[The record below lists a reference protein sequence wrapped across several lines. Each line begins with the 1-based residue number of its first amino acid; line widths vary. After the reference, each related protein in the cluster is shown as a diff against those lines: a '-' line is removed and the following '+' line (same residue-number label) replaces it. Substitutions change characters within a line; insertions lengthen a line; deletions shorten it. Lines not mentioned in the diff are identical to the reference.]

1 MNCGST
7 AHPQNRQLIF
17 FFFCFLREHHLSD
30 HRRRAAEGA
39 AASQESEE
47 EGENTSRSVCDG
59 SDEASSAQS
68 HRRLSVSQ
76 FVPHR
81 FPDLPKLLDVS
92 REDAS
97 CYKLTS

>member
-7 AHPQNRQLIF
+7 AHPQNCQLIF

-59 SDEASSAQS
+59 SEHNSAQS

-76 FVPHR
+76 FVPH
-81 FPDLPKLLDVS
+81 
-92 REDAS
+92 
-97 CYKLTS
+97 